1 MKRRIRLGMV
11 GGGQGA
17 FIGAVHRIAA
27 RLDDRYELI
36 AGAFSSNPERAVAS
50 AAEIGIKPERT
61 YTDFYQ
67 MAKNEANREDG
78 IEAVA
83 IVTPNHLHAEV
94 SIAFAKVGIDIICDK
109 PMTLNLEESLKVADI
124 VHEAGVTFTLTHN
137 YTGYPMVRE
146 ARSLVQNGK
155 LGAIRIIKVKYLQDW
170 LTTDLENQGIKQ
182 AEWRTDPS
190 RSGVGGSV
198 ADIGSHAFHLA
209 RYITGLELESLA
221 ADLTSFIKGRRLDD
235 DASILLRYAGGVR
248 GSLWCS
254 QVAVGH
260 ENDLQIAV
268 YGDKAGIRWKQENP
282 NELIFCTHG
291 ETHTK
296 LTRGGSKQ
304 STLAEQST
312 RIPAGHPEGYLEAFA
327 QIYTD
332 AADVILNRR
341 EKLPSFQREMLTYDK
356 PPIPSVEDG
365 IVVMK
370 FISASV
376 HSSQNGASWVK
387 L

>member
-50 AAEIGIKPERT
+50 ATEIGIKPERT
-61 YTDFYQ
+61 YTDFYK
-67 MAKNEANREDG
+67 MAENESNLEDG

-209 RYITGLELESLA
+209 RYITGLELEYLA
-221 ADLTSFIKGRRLDD
+221 ADLTSFI
-235 DASILLRYAGGVR
+235 
-248 GSLWCS
+248 
-254 QVAVGH
+254 
-260 ENDLQIAV
+260 
-268 YGDKAGIRWKQENP
+268 
-282 NELIFCTHG
+282 
-291 ETHTK
+291 
-296 LTRGGSKQ
+296 
-304 STLAEQST
+304 
-312 RIPAGHPEGYLEAFA
+312 
-327 QIYTD
+327 
-332 AADVILNRR
+332 
-341 EKLPSFQREMLTYDK
+341 
-356 PPIPSVEDG
+356 
-365 IVVMK
+365 
-370 FISASV
+370 
-376 HSSQNGASWVK
+376 
-387 L
+387 